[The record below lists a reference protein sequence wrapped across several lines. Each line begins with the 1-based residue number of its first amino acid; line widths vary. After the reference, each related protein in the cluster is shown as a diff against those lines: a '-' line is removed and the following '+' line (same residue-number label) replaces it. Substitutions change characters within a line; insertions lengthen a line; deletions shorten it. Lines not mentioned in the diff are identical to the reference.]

1 MIPVRIRMM
10 SRSLNPGSRILGIV
24 LVFIRVATADPD
36 FLQPFGLNS
45 SGADPGLQ
53 PAGASAPIHLGSGG
67 LNLVIQP
74 RSGGSLAD
82 NAPALAAFNRAA
94 ATWASYIT
102 DEITVVIDADVYSFG
117 SGNSNVIGGTTPIYL
132 QGGYLGVGGLL
143 VDDAADEADDGI
155 VFALPDNLS
164 IRSLT
169 GVAFSGNVLLTK
181 ANAKALGLPT
191 SFLDGLVGTNID
203 AQIDFNSDFAFS
215 YDRST
220 AAPGTIDF
228 ESVALHEIGHALGFL
243 SQMDVVDGVP
253 VGTNLTGATLSVTT
267 LDLFRFAS
275 VGRPT
280 NEAEFTSGVRE
291 LTPGVASG
299 LFDGS
304 EFYLMSTGLERGDG
318 RQASH
323 WKDGGL
329 TGILI
334 GGMDP
339 TIDYGQIFTPSI
351 ADLRALDL
359 IGYDISPV
367 PEPGLAWGAV
377 LMVFAS
383 TCRRRTQG

>member
-1 MIPVRIRMM
+1 MADADSFQPVE
-10 SRSLNPGSRILGIV
+10 LK
-24 LVFIRVATADPD
+24 
-36 FLQPFGLNS
+36 S
-45 SGADPGLQ
+45 SGSNPGLQ
-53 PAGASAPIHLGSGG
+53 PVTAPGPIHLGNGG

-74 RSGGSLAD
+74 RSGGSLAS
-82 NAPALAAFNRAA
+82 NPQALAAFNRAA
-94 ATWASYIT
+94 ATWANYIT

-117 SGNSNVIGGTTPIYL
+117 AGNSNVIGGTTPIYL

-169 GVAFSGNVLLTK
+169 GIAFSGNVLLTK

-243 SQMDVVDGVP
+243 SQTDVVDGVP
-253 VGTNLTGATLSVTT
+253 VGTDLTGATLSVTT

-275 VGRPT
+275 AGRPT

-291 LTPGVASG
+291 LTPGVPAG
-299 LFDGS
+299 FFDGTDFH
-304 EFYLMSTGLERGDG
+304 EMSTGLALGDG
-318 RQASH
+318 RQAAH
-323 WKDGGL
+323 WKDGDL
-329 TGILI
+329 TGTLV
-334 GGMDP
+334 GSMDP
-339 TIDYGQIFTPSI
+339 TINYGQIFTPSI

-383 TCRRRTQG
+383 TRRRRTQG